1 MPTLRRRDLVAS
13 TLIAVLVLLYLPFL
27 ASSNFLTIRA
37 MTCATLML
45 GGAIIIL
52 CSDGERPDALSWLT
66 TILAVTAV
74 AAGTAALAVSAPTLC
89 LTAAVGLTLAV
100 WSIGIAEHLTFTP
113 PTSREASDDI
123 DTGNT
128 SSAAGTA
135 R

>member
-13 TLIAVLVLLYLPFL
+13 TLITVLVAIYLLFL

-45 GGAIIIL
+45 GGAIIIV
-52 CSDGERPDALSWLT
+52 CSDGERPDAISWLT
-66 TILAVTAV
+66 TILGVTAV
-74 AAGTAALAVSAPTLC
+74 AAGTLALAVSPSTLF
-89 LTAAVGLTLAV
+89 LTVAVATTLAV
-100 WSIGIAEHLTFTP
+100 WSVQLAEHLTFT
-113 PTSREASDDI
+113 SREARDDI
-123 DTGNT
+123 DPGNT

>member
-13 TLIAVLVLLYLPFL
+13 TLIAVLVTLYLLFL

-52 CSDGERPDALSWLT
+52 CSDGERPDAISWLT

-74 AAGTAALAVSAPTLC
+74 GAGRPGPRRLAIDPLPDRRHRDHARCVVRPARRTP
-89 LTAAVGLTLAV
+89 
-100 WSIGIAEHLTFTP
+100 HLHL
-113 PTSREASDDI
+113 S
-123 DTGNT
+123 G
-128 SSAAGTA
+128 GT